1 MAKNYVLA
9 QEYNESARKYY
20 LEAMAY
26 MKQRV
31 GHDQDALKTLELLAK
46 THKRKAK
53 LIRMRQTTGVAQVKS
68 KLKDMMDEEK
78 RLKKASQS
86 NQPEVLAQLS
96 EHQKKAISERDR
108 YLDKMKQQLLIINS
122 GTFIEAKI
130 MLEELIKSQ
139 KSKLEKF
146 ENRFTEIL

>member
-1 MAKNYVLA
+1 
-9 QEYNESARKYY
+9 
-20 LEAMAY
+20 
-26 MKQRV
+26 
-31 GHDQDALKTLELLAK
+31 
-46 THKRKAK
+46 
-53 LIRMRQTTGVAQVKS
+53 MRQTTGVAQVKS

-122 GTFIEAKI
+122 GTFSEAKI

-146 ENRFTEIL
+146 ENRFTEILQIYKNAFNDQTKELILSHGDKIINVKSNPFA